1 MTNNSSDSWIAIN
14 IADIATVL
22 DEINS
27 MLTEAAMKNG
37 MLSQEPIHLVSADA
51 EGSLTIADGTSLL
64 LDKVWNTFYL
74 VQAVL
79 AECKLIDSKE
89 W

>member
-1 MTNNSSDSWIAIN
+1 MTNNSSDAWIAIN

-27 MLTEAAMKNG
+27 ILTEAAMKNG
-37 MLSQEPIHLVSADA
+37 MLSQEPIHLISADA
-51 EGSLTIADGTSLL
+51 DGSLTIADSTSLL

-74 VQAVL
+74 VHAFV
-79 AECKLIDSKE
+79 AEHNVINTRES
-89 W
+89 

>member
-1 MTNNSSDSWIAIN
+1 MTNNSSDAWIAIN

-37 MLSQEPIHLVSADA
+37 MLSQEPIHLASADA
-51 EGSLTIADGTSLL
+51 ERGYTIADSTGLL
-64 LDKVWNTFYL
+64 LDKIWNAFYL

-79 AECKLIDSKE
+79 AESKLIDSKE